1 MNRKKFYRFC
11 IAVIF
16 MSVFFVGC
24 TSMSET
30 QRSNDFSSI
39 VFEYPLRS
47 EARFS
52 KGFGEQPSLFSSEEN
67 ATIFHPGIDLAVR
80 SNTSVLASLGGT
92 VTETGFDRLYG
103 NFIRLKHEGGY
114 ETFYAHLQEVKVKS
128 GRSVRKGSV
137 IGKSGNTGFSTGP
150 HLHFGIYLNGEA
162 INPLSVSMGE

>member
-1 MNRKKFYRFC
+1 MNRNKFYRFC

-16 MSVFFVGC
+16 MSVFLAGC

-30 QRSNDFSSI
+30 QKSNDVSSI

-47 EARFS
+47 PSRFS

-80 SNTSVLASLGGT
+80 SNTSVLASFGGT
-92 VTETGFDRLYG
+92 VTETGFDLLYG

-128 GRSVRKGSV
+128 GQSVRKGSV

-162 INPLSVSMGE
+162 VNPFSVFTGE